1 MPLPFELVVTAIAR
15 GERVPYYL
23 LAGPDGLQQRAILD
37 GLRPDAGVLG
47 PTVLDG
53 AVVSAAEVVGCLRSP
68 TLGGGRLVVVDEPPW
83 VGAGGEGGRGK
94 GGPEAEVL
102 SYLDHPVSGAV
113 LVLRTAQV
121 ADRRRRLVRRATEV
135 GIFVE
140 TVPPRDGGDWL
151 RRQVRIVGLK
161 LPAQLLAVVTR
172 RLEGETCARIDTELR
187 KLAAY
192 GPGLDADGLERLL
205 PPSLEE
211 RIYTLVDA
219 CLDGDAR
226 RVFATAATLLEQG
239 EPVPRLLFSLAAQ
252 LRTIA
257 QVAGDPDAA
266 RQSGL
271 APFILRK
278 AAEQAR
284 HLTPDAWA
292 RASRAVWEA
301 ELAWKTGRWT
311 DRTALDNALAGVLSA
326 GRGLAGTASAAR
338 EPLRW

>member
-1 MPLPFELVVTAIAR
+1 MPLPFELVLTAIAR
-15 GERVPYYL
+15 GDRAPCYL

-53 AVVSAAEVVGCLRSP
+53 TAVSAADVVGRLRSP
-68 TLGGGRLVVVDEPPW
+68 TLGGGRLVVVDDPPW
-83 VGAGGEGGRGK
+83 VVAGAEGGRAK
-94 GGPEAEVL
+94 GGPEAELL
-102 SYLDHPVSGAV
+102 SYLDQPAPGAL
-113 LVLRTAQV
+113 LVLRTAQP
-121 ADRRRRLVRRATEV
+121 ADRRRRLVRRVAEV
-135 GIFVE
+135 GVFVE
-140 TVPPRDGGDWL
+140 AVPPKDGGDWL
-151 RRQVRIVGLK
+151 RRQARIVGLR
-161 LPAQLLAVVTR
+161 LPGRLVGIVTR
-172 RLEGETCARIDTELR
+172 RLDGETCARIDSELR

-192 GPGLDADGLERLL
+192 GPGLEDEALERLL
-205 PPSLEE
+205 PPPLEE

-219 CLDGDAR
+219 GLDGDGP
-226 RVFATAATLLEQG
+226 RVFATAAALLEQG

-257 QVAGDPDAA
+257 QVAGDPEAA

-271 APFILRK
+271 APFQLRK
-278 AAEQAR
+278 AADQAR

-311 DRTALDNALAGVLSA
+311 EATALDNALAGVLSA
-326 GRGLAGTASAAR
+326 ARGLAGTASAPR
-338 EPLRW
+338 EPLGW